1 MTTHREI
8 VGTFASPEAI
18 ETAVAQLASAGWDR
32 AEMSLL
38 GPKHLLNP
46 HKDAVPESGVVADD
60 PHSRHAA
67 VVNHDD
73 VRQGRTLAAGMAG
86 TGGAFIA
93 AGATILTGG
102 SLLIDIVG
110 SAALGGGAAALV
122 EALGKRTEDEREEF
136 LDKQIERGGIVL
148 WAMLDGSRSEM
159 TARAIFEQCG
169 AADIHV
175 HEFSGQTPSG
185 RAARPP
191 GQRDVVEEA
200 SDESFP
206 ASDPPSWT
214 PQRGALVDPE
224 TLVQEV
230 ERRKRAS

>member
-1 MTTHREI
+1 MTSHREI
-8 VGTFASPEAI
+8 VGTFASPEAT
-18 ETAVAQLASAGWDR
+18 ETAVARLASAGWDR

-46 HKDAVPESGVVADD
+46 HKDEVPESGVVADD

-86 TGGAFIA
+86 TIGAFIA

-102 SLLIDIVG
+102 SLLIAIVG

-122 EALGKRTEDEREEF
+122 EAFGKRTEDEREDF

-148 WAMLDGSRSEM
+148 WAMLDGPRNEM

-175 HEFSGQTPSG
+175 HEFSGETPSERAGGG
-185 RAARPP
+185 RHDA
-191 GQRDVVEEA
+191 VEEA

-214 PQRGALVDPE
+214 PQRGAQVDPE
-224 TLVQEV
+224 KLVHDV